1 MKPRHLVAGAALAAA
16 ALGLAPAVASAQDP
30 EFPRNGVIPPG
41 TYHVIRHPS
50 NVIGSPLEN
59 CDLQVFVDGRTV
71 VLVCPTFSRAGL
83 QRPVGTDETYV
94 SFDFV
99 PIGLDLRDIDPRQG
113 HWIGTINI
121 ADTPL
126 AAPYPLAGVT
136 LQRR

>member
-1 MKPRHLVAGAALAAA
+1 MRLRHIVAGAALAAA
-16 ALGLAPAVASAQDP
+16 ALCAAPAVASADDP

-59 CDLQVFVDGRTV
+59 CDLQVFVDGSSV
-71 VLVCPTFSRAGL
+71 VLVCPTFSRAGH
-83 QRPVGTDETYV
+83 QRPVGTDESYV
-94 SFDFV
+94 TFDFV

-113 HWIGTINI
+113 HWIGTMNV
-121 ADTPL
+121 AGTPV